1 MELTLRRGD
10 FLNELTLM
18 QGVVERKNTIPILS
32 NILLKAADGHLNF
45 TSTDL
50 DLTLLSQAVAKVS
63 RPGSVT
69 VPARKLFDLI
79 RNLPEGDVNLK
90 LMDNNYLGVVCER
103 SNFRLVA
110 QPAEDF
116 PTVPKVEGKAEVA
129 LPLALWKRLSRKV
142 FYAVSA
148 EETRFQLMGALL
160 KDKGKEF
167 ELVATDGHKLA
178 LIDFPKEA
186 AAKTAMPDVLV
197 PKKAISEILKMDA
210 PGEDA

>member
-1 MELTLRRGD
+1 MTVRRGD

-32 NILLKAADGHLNF
+32 NILLKAADGHLSF

-50 DLTLLSQAVAKVS
+50 DLTLLSQAEAKVS

-79 RNLPEGDVNLK
+79 RNLPEADVALK
-90 LMDNNYLGVVCER
+90 LMDNHYLGVTCQR
-103 SNFRLVA
+103 SSFRLVA

-116 PTVPKVEGKAEVA
+116 PTVPKVEAKKADRPSA
-129 LPLALWKRLSRKV
+129 GPL
-142 FYAVSA
+142 
-148 EETRFQLMGALL
+148 ETTDPKGLVRRFGRGDPVPADGRAL

-167 ELVATDGHKLA
+167 ELVATDGHRLA
-178 LIDFPKEA
+178 LIDFPRR
-186 AAKTAMPDVLV
+186 TRRRRCPT
-197 PKKAISEILKMDA
+197 S
-210 PGEDA
+210 